1 MNLSFGAYYQT
12 LEIIGVMRGF
22 GYESSPEKAWAAA
35 NSFYKK
41 HKR

>member
-12 LEIIGVMRGF
+12 LEIIGVMRGLDMRVP
-22 GYESSPEKAWAAA
+22 PEKAWAIA